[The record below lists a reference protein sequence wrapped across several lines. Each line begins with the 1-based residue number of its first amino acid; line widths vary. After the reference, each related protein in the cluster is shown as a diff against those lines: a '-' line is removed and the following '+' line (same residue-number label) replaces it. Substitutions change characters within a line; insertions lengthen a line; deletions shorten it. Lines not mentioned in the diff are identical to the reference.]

1 MFLPWADRCRLRGN
15 KLGSLFDSAHLHS
28 DYSVTPQQILSVG
41 GFAVGFFRFE
51 MNAHKP
57 FSICGYSFQNGLGFQ
72 RDGNSF
78 GPGSSN
84 RGGEHPVGW
93 GIQRGQRSL
102 GRRHPMEGSALRGR
116 KNPMKPAVSWHTTLF
131 AKSSVLYL
139 LRPLPLERG
148 VFASGTHHFQWL
160 QNRRILARHGP
171 KFRICPSGKIRLF
184 GCRWC
189 CGAKMILKNLRNAAA
204 SPGEREVYH
213 TPVL

>member
-84 RGGEHPVGW
+84 RGGERPVGR
-93 GIQRGQRSL
+93 GFQR
-102 GRRHPMEGSALRGR
+102 RRRCLGR
-116 KNPMKPAVSWHTTLF
+116 KNPMKPEVSWHTTFL

-139 LRPLPLERG
+139 WRPWVAERG
-148 VFASGTHHFQWL
+148 CSGQEQALSVSHRTGGF
-160 QNRRILARHGP
+160 
-171 KFRICPSGKIRLF
+171 
-184 GCRWC
+184 WC
-189 CGAKMILKNLRNAAA
+189 ATR
-204 SPGEREVYH
+204 
-213 TPVL
+213 